1 MRTINSPGVQITEKD
16 LSLRVETPTGTTV
29 FVPGFASS
37 GPVGEPIQITTTS
50 ELEAIFGVPTNAAER
65 YFYYAC
71 REILNS
77 PGQLLA
83 ARLPYG
89 TDAGFT
95 HSTKSYSGLFYPASY
110 GLNLKELERT
120 GEEQYE
126 WRIGAPIYKTLTYE
140 EYQSLL
146 QDNFDWTNTSE
157 GSTTMLA
164 LRIPIFNTIQTFGDN
179 SVYSALEQYATNF
192 SASNYENLVAN
203 KVVCVYDADAVE
215 TIEALPEYAGLFSG
229 QGVEVLVTA
238 GNADFVNPAQDAL
251 TEGPVF
257 DPTQQTEPVVAE
269 GIQVTAGF
277 FVLNDIQSSIN
288 ELGEGYYVG
297 FADNYSLYADS
308 PNFDSILT
316 LETVKNDNNEISDI
330 PTTRLEFV
338 LSATKMES
346 DQGVTSVSESLEK
359 VGFVGFEQPLY
370 QDHLSLGIFRV
381 RRSTVDPNR
390 LTLGATERY
399 LGSFDSNRK
408 QVNTAG
414 GTPQNA
420 FIEDIVNNASPGV
433 KMFIN
438 PAISRNFDW
447 SLGTMDSA
455 PQVRIT
461 VDSTAKKLSPLGV
474 YMPDTRFA
482 ENSKIVG
489 NVPLK
494 IEKLMRS
501 IETPE
506 SVTLDIIVDAG
517 LTTIFAS
524 TYDQTLGGNAGFNDE
539 KPKAVDNFYQEAW
552 KSVAVPF
559 INFAENTRRDC
570 MAIIDPPRHLF
581 VNGRDTKILD
591 QPDKNFTEHVYNPL
605 KKLASLESNYTAM
618 YGNWLK
624 INDIYS
630 SRRFWMP
637 ASPYAAAVF
646 ARSDA
651 ATQPWIAAAGLNR
664 GTFNCID
671 IAINPNQKQRDR
683 LYEIAV
689 NPIVFFNGDGHVIM
703 GQKTLQTRPTAFDR
717 INVRRLFLTLE
728 RAVARTVKFFV
739 FEPNTPATRT
749 RLVNTISPLFD
760 FAKNNEGLYDYL
772 IVCDERNNTPESI
785 DNNELIVDIYIKPV
799 RAAEFILINF
809 IATRTGQDFTEIL

>member
-50 ELEAIFGVPTNAAER
+50 ELEAIFGVPTNPAER

-89 TDAGFT
+89 TDAGYT
-95 HSTKSYSGLFYPASY
+95 HTTKSYSGLFYPAAY
-110 GLNLKELERT
+110 GLSLTELQRS

-126 WRIGAPIYKTLTYE
+126 WKIGSPIYKTLTYE
-140 EYQSLL
+140 EYQKLV
-146 QDNFDWTNTSE
+146 QDNFDWINTTT
-157 GSTTMLA
+157 GSLESKV
-164 LRIPIFNTIQTFGDN
+164 LRVPIFNTIQYFGDD
-179 SVYSALEQYATNF
+179 SVYSPLEIH
-192 SASNYENLVAN
+192 ASNYDAARYQELVDS
-203 KVVCVYDADAVE
+203 KTICVYDEDAIE
-215 TIEALPEYAGLFSG
+215 TIESMPGYTDVFSA
-229 QGVEVLVTA
+229 QGVTVLNSPGTASVSTA
-238 GNADFVNPAQDAL
+238 GTQ
-251 TEGPVF
+251 TETDPNNTVEE
-257 DPTQQTEPVVAE
+257 PTQTDNNLTVA
-269 GIQVTAGF
+269 AGF

-297 FADNYSLYADS
+297 FSDNYSLYADS

-316 LETVKNDNNEISDI
+316 IDTVTNADSDI
-330 PTTRLEFV
+330 ANIPTARLEFV
-338 LSATKMES
+338 LSATKLES

-359 VGFVGFEQPLY
+359 VGFIGFEQPLY
-370 QDHLSLGIFRV
+370 QDHLSFGIFRV
-381 RRSTVDPNR
+381 RRSAVDPSR

-408 QVNTAG
+408 QVNVSG
-414 GTPQNA
+414 GVPQNA
-420 FIEDIVNNASPGV
+420 FLEDIVNSSSPGV
-433 KMFIN
+433 KMFIH
-438 PAISRNFDW
+438 PEISKNSDW
-447 SLGTMDSA
+447 SLGTMSSV
-455 PQVRIT
+455 PQVRVT
-461 VDSTAKKLSPLGV
+461 VDNAAKRLSPLGV

-482 ENSKIVG
+482 EETKIVG

-494 IEKLMRS
+494 LEKMMRS

-506 SVTLDIIVDAG
+506 SVTLDVIVDAG
-517 LTTIFAS
+517 LSTVFACTYNETT
-524 TYDQTLGGNAGFNDE
+524 GGNTGYNDE
-539 KPKAVDNFYQEAW
+539 KPMTVKNNTFYQEAW

-570 MAIIDPPRHLF
+570 MAIIDPPRQLF
-581 VNGRDTKILD
+581 VNGRDSKIVD
-591 QPDKNFTEHVYNPL
+591 QADKNFTEDIYNVL
-605 KKLASLESNYTAM
+605 KKLASLESNYASM

-637 ASPYAAAVF
+637 SSPYAAAVI

-651 ATQPWIAAAGLNR
+651 ATQPWIAPAGLNR

-671 IAINPNQKQRDR
+671 IAMNPNQKQRDR

-728 RAVARTVKFFV
+728 RAVSKTVKFFV
-739 FEPNTPATRT
+739 FEPNTPSTRT
-749 RLVNTISPLFD
+749 RLVNTITPLFD

-772 IVCDERNNTPESI
+772 IVCDERNNTPESV
-785 DNNELIVDIYIKPV
+785 DNNELIVDIYLKPV
-799 RAAEFILINF
+799 RTAEFILINF
-809 IATRTGQDFTEIL
+809 IATRTGQDFTEII